1 MVFVVVVKIQKK
13 NEDLIPLHVSLS
25 LTPHSPPHTQC
36 FACPHKHTSKSVSG
50 LHGTQGQMGRQPF

>member
-25 LTPHSPPHTQC
+25 PPIPPHTLSALPALISTHQ
-36 FACPHKHTSKSVSG
+36 H
-50 LHGTQGQMGRQPF
+50 L